1 MKYLGKG
8 EAPQGKLLKVVLF
21 SGLLYLA
28 FSHLSGIVI
37 HAERIG
43 WSYDAVVGH
52 YLGSEETF
60 KNPVSFQGLLEITH
74 MHMFSMGI
82 AILLAGHLA
91 AALPISGTAKYLLV
105 LVPIASGLADA
116 LSSWLIVYAAA
127 GFAYMKIASLTI
139 FEVSFAV
146 LLAAAFLSLRGAKN
160 GAPSGNGARMP
171 ERHAASAPRPASPK
185 NK

>member
-8 EAPQGKLLKVVLF
+8 EAPQGNLLKVVLF
-21 SGLLYLA
+21 AGLLYLA

-43 WSYDAVVGH
+43 WSYEAVVTH
-52 YLGSEETF
+52 YLGSEEAF

-91 AALPISGTAKYLLV
+91 AALPISVAAKYLLV
-105 LVPIASGLADA
+105 LLPIASGLTDA
-116 LSSWLIVYAAA
+116 LSGWLIVYVSEE
-127 GFAYMKIASLTI
+127 FAYLKIASLTL
-139 FEVSFAV
+139 FEVSFA
-146 LLAAAFLSLRGAKN
+146 LLLIAAFLSLRVAKN
-160 GAPSGNGARMP
+160 GAPSGRKPEGQV
-171 ERHAASAPRPASPK
+171 ERHHPAPARKSK
-185 NK
+185 